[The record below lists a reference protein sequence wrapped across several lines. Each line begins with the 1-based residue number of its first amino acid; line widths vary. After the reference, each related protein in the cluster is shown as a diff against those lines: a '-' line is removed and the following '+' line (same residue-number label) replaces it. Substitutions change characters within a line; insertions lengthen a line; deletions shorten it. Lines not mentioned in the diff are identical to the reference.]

1 MFLKVSL
8 IGLFFS
14 FLVLLYEVENA
25 ISPQGSRFPQ
35 VKSNVSCVLN
45 FIKNLRDLSEIFTT
59 LYPFRFFYSF
69 IISILCNEK
78 I

>member
-25 ISPQGSRFPQ
+25 IS
-35 VKSNVSCVLN
+35 
-45 FIKNLRDLSEIFTT
+45 LRDLGF
-59 LYPFRFFYSF
+59 L
-69 IISILCNEK
+69 K
-78 I
+78 